1 MLLHY
6 LLRNG
11 SERVVSSAREHI
23 YDMKPLEEYVFRDE
37 HGRDQGI
44 NGECTH
50 SNPCVV
56 GDNIHIIFSPLLS
69 VRQKAKEIISFL
81 QDDERLKD
89 ARKQAK
95 QTRDKFV
102 GYSSEE
108 TQHKYSKWCRCHSP
122 SSIEPL

>member
-1 MLLHY
+1 MLHY

-23 YDMKPLEEYVFRDE
+23 YDMKPLEEYAFRDE
-37 HGRDQGI
+37 QGKDQGI
-44 NGECTH
+44 NGTASFDCH
-50 SNPCVV
+50 FNPPTPSL
-56 GDNIHIIFSPLLS
+56 SPHLSFYPPS
-69 VRQKAKEIISFL
+69 VRQKAKEIIAFL
-81 QDDERLKD
+81 QDEERLKD

-108 TQHKYSKWCRCHSP
+108 TQHKYSKTPP
-122 SSIEPL
+122 SV